1 MIKKILLLSVFIL
14 FINGC
19 GYKPI
24 YSTKDQNFS
33 LENINY
39 QGEIKVN
46 NLINKILKNYSNNSN
61 AKNTYEITIN
71 SSLKKNI
78 ITKNK
83 KGNAIR
89 FSLDLSIDLIV
100 FENSEQKRK
109 IKFLEKSSYNNKDN
123 KFDLKMYENNLI
135 ENMSEKIISDMLFFF
150 QNIE

>member
-46 NLINKILKNYSNNSN
+46 NLINKILKNY
-61 AKNTYEITIN
+61 
-71 SSLKKNI
+71 
-78 ITKNK
+78 
-83 KGNAIR
+83 
-89 FSLDLSIDLIV
+89 
-100 FENSEQKRK
+100 
-109 IKFLEKSSYNNKDN
+109 
-123 KFDLKMYENNLI
+123 
-135 ENMSEKIISDMLFFF
+135 
-150 QNIE
+150 